1 MKMMAAVSE
10 WGTIMSGPYFR
21 CMLAMATSWLIRQS
35 SPATG
40 AVRGAEQHHWDE
52 RKRVAY
58 QQHHYFYSHSSVLPA
73 LSHLYS
79 VHSPPNRSWSFNSAT
94 THSRNVCLK
103 GDVFGTMEKVI
114 LFSFLSF
121 RKNEMIKLYCYI
133 PYVTKLWCLSHF
145 ITLLTLISTRWT
157 WILLLAA
164 HHIMTTQL
172 GPVALRATGHTN
184 AFCKSRRR

>member
-1 MKMMAAVSE
+1 MQLATGHHRLFAACCKNRIWELTALGYTRSYRTTKNIERRPSLGRSMKMMAAVSE

-58 QQHHYFYSHSSVLPA
+58 QQHHYFYSRSSVLPA
-73 LSHLYS
+73 LNHLYS
-79 VHSPPNRSWSFNSAT
+79 VHSPPNHSWSFNSAT

-114 LFSFLSF
+114 LFFF
-121 RKNEMIKLYCYI
+121 Y
-133 PYVTKLWCLSHF
+133 HF
-145 ITLLTLISTRWT
+145 VKMKW
-157 WILLLAA
+157 
-164 HHIMTTQL
+164 
-172 GPVALRATGHTN
+172 
-184 AFCKSRRR
+184 